1 MKGELVLNSNEYLPL
16 RDVVFQTLR
25 QSILTGKME
34 PGERLMEVQLADELG
49 VSRTPVR
56 EAIRM
61 LELEGLVV
69 MIPRRG
75 AQVASI
81 TEQDLRDV
89 LEVRATLEQLAV
101 RLACQRFTAEGYKAL
116 EKANRDFVRLAR
128 LKNKNVVDIT
138 NADVHF
144 HDVIYEATGNRRL
157 IQIIQNLQEQ
167 MYRYRMEYVR
177 DLSSHENL
185 IAEHEDLIKQ
195 LEARNEDEAEKI
207 IVIHI
212 SNQEKEIL
220 RLLHER
226 EAQKEEGRKRHIEG
240 D

>member
-185 IAEHEDLIKQ
+185 IAEHEELIKQ
-195 LEARNEDEAEKI
+195 LKARNEDEAEKI

>member
-1 MKGELVLNSNEYLPL
+1 MKGELVLNSNDYLPL

-25 QSILTGKME
+25 QSILTGQME
-34 PGERLMEVQLADELG
+34 PGERLMEVQLAEELG

-75 AQVASI
+75 AQVAAI
-81 TEQDLRDV
+81 TKQDLRDV
-89 LEVRATLEQLAV
+89 LEVRATLERLAA
-101 RLACQRFTAEGYKAL
+101 RLACERFTEEGYRNL
-116 EKANRDFVRLAR
+116 EKANREFAHLAR
-128 LKNKNVVDIT
+128 LRNKSVVDIT

-144 HDVIYEATGNRRL
+144 HDVIYQATGNRRL
-157 IQIIQNLQEQ
+157 IQIVQNLQEQ

-185 IAEHEDLIKQ
+185 IAEHTDIIRA
-195 LEARNEDEAEKI
+195 LEARDETKAEE
-207 IVIHI
+207 IVVTHI
-212 SNQEKEIL
+212 SNQAKEIL
-220 RLLHER
+220 RLINEHEEDRR
-226 EAQKEEGRKRHIEG
+226 EGQQRHIEG

>member
-1 MKGELVLNSNEYLPL
+1 MKGELVLNSNDYLPL

-25 QSILTGKME
+25 QSILTGQME
-34 PGERLMEVQLADELG
+34 PGERLMEVQLAEELG

-75 AQVASI
+75 AQVAAI

-89 LEVRATLEQLAV
+89 LEVRATLERLAV
-101 RLACQRFTAEGYKAL
+101 RLACERFTEEGYRNL
-116 EKANRDFVRLAR
+116 EKANREFAHLAR
-128 LKNKNVVDIT
+128 LKNKSVVDIT

-144 HDVIYEATGNRRL
+144 HDVIYQATGNRRL
-157 IQIIQNLQEQ
+157 IQIVQNLQEQ

-185 IAEHEDLIKQ
+185 IAEHTEIIRA
-195 LEARNEDEAEKI
+195 LEARDAAKAEEI
-207 IVIHI
+207 IVTHI

-226 EAQKEEGRKRHIEG
+226 ENEKQEGRRHHIEG

>member
-1 MKGELVLNSNEYLPL
+1 MKGELVLNSNDYLPL

-25 QSILTGKME
+25 QSILTGQME
-34 PGERLMEVQLADELG
+34 PGERLMEVQLAEELG

-75 AQVASI
+75 AQVAAI

-89 LEVRATLEQLAV
+89 LEVRATLERLAA
-101 RLACQRFTAEGYKAL
+101 RLACERFTEEGYKNL
-116 EKANRDFVRLAR
+116 EKANREFAHLAR
-128 LKNKNVVDIT
+128 LKNKSVVDIT

-144 HDVIYEATGNRRL
+144 HDVIYQATGNRRL
-157 IQIIQNLQEQ
+157 IQIVQNLQEQ

-185 IAEHEDLIKQ
+185 IAEHTEIIRAI
-195 LEARNEDEAEKI
+195 EERDEKKAEE
-207 IVIHI
+207 IVVTHI

-220 RLLHER
+220 RLLHEHEEER
-226 EAQKEEGRKRHIEG
+226 QEGRQRHIEG